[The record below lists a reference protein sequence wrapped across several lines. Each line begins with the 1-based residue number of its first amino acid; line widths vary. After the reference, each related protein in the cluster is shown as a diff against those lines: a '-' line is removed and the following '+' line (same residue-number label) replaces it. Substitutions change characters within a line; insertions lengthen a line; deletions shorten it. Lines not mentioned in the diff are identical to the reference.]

1 MHPKR
6 KQRLIVALVIV
17 VLSSVTI
24 GLITYALRGNINLFY
39 SPSEV
44 AAGEAPIDRQIRV
57 GGMVVEGS
65 IQRASDRLETRFDVT
80 DFVHSV
86 TVTYNGILPD
96 LFAEG
101 EGVVATGK
109 LGANG
114 VVTAS
119 EVLAK
124 HDENY
129 MPPEVAEA
137 LEKANAKGVCSD
149 SRSRP
154 DSTYHCTVLIRTA
167 GYGPDGG
174 GVARTAMGDEFG
186 AESCCWSLRFSLNC
200 VCLFDSRFFAG

>member
-6 KQRLIVALVIV
+6 KQRLIIALVIV
-17 VLSSVTI
+17 LLSSLAV
-24 GLITYALRGNINLFY
+24 GLTSYALRGNINLFY

-44 AAGEAPIDRQIRV
+44 AAGEAPTDRSIRV

-65 IQRASDRLETRFDVT
+65 VTRARDNLETRFIVT
-80 DFVHSV
+80 DFASSV
-86 TVTYNGILPD
+86 TVTYDGILPD

-101 EGVVATGK
+101 EGVVATGI

-129 MPPEVAEA
+129 MPPEVADA
-137 LEKANAKGVCSD
+137 LEKAQAQ
-149 SRSRP
+149 
-154 DSTYHCTVLIRTA
+154 
-167 GYGPDGG
+167 
-174 GVARTAMGDEFG
+174 G
-186 AESCCWSLRFSLNC
+186 APQP
-200 VCLFDSRFFAG
+200 

>member
-24 GLITYALRGNINLFY
+24 GLIAYALRGNINLFY

-65 IQRASDRLETRFDVT
+65 VRRASDRLETRFDVT
-80 DFVHSV
+80 DFLHSV
-86 TVTYNGILPD
+86 TVTYDGILPD
-96 LFAEG
+96 LYAEG

-137 LEKANAKGVCSD
+137 LEKANARGS
-149 SRSRP
+149 
-154 DSTYHCTVLIRTA
+154 
-167 GYGPDGG
+167 
-174 GVARTAMGDEFG
+174 MQ
-186 AESCCWSLRFSLNC
+186 
-200 VCLFDSRFFAG
+200 